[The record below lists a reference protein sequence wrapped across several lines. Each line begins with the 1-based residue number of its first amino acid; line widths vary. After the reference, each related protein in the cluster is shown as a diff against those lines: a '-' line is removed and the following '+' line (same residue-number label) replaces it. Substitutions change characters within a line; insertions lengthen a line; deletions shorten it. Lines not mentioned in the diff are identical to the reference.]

1 MIIKQADNEQFSYVN
16 MKLGDVD
23 IYIPDE
29 GDRIGSQVFPST
41 PYMGNL
47 ELIELRGNSLENG
60 FRVKSEYKD
69 SCFNTYGNFV
79 EPDIFE

>member
-1 MIIKQADNEQFSYVN
+1 MS
-16 MKLGDVD
+16 GDVD

-60 FRVKSEYKD
+60 FRVKSEYND